1 MRRFSSLAT
10 LVALSWFG
18 TVFAA
23 PALVVSDVDDDG
35 SVANTRN
42 LPFDP
47 TSLAVDA
54 ALAKG
59 NYRFYIDSDEQCPF
73 PLGAEPDQSV
83 RFNKALPL
91 AACAEQPFELKVR
104 VAGDIRFTLNAEQ
117 NEITL
122 KLLPKETQAKAF
134 SRPLPATQCQVWNGE
149 PVTVDV
155 SSVFNNG
162 ETVRDYYS
170 GHLALVEQGKVTL
183 QPAPESNG
191 LLLLEAADHQPSDF
205 SWDNLTVYFIMTDR
219 FYNGDPS
226 NDHAFGRQKDGKDE
240 IGTFHGG
247 DIKGITAKLDYIKE
261 LGANAIWMTPLVEQ
275 VHGFVG
281 GGSKGDF
288 PFYSY
293 HGYWALDYTK
303 LDPNFGTDEDL
314 RELVREAHKRG
325 IRLIWDTVINHAGY
339 ATGQDLVDYN
349 VDVFKSDRRID
360 NSWQPAA
367 GENWHSF
374 HDAIDYTSQN
384 WNRDWWS
391 ADWIR
396 GTFPGYTQP
405 GADDITMALAGLP
418 DYKTESTDKV
428 GLPPIL
434 KAKADT
440 NAQDTEQTVV
450 QHLIDWQTRWIRDFG
465 IDGFRSD
472 TAKHVEL
479 EHWDT
484 LKTAATEA
492 LAEWKAKNPNA
503 ALDDEP
509 FWMVGEVFD
518 HPLFKDYYY
527 DFGFDSLINFEFQDK
542 AHDLGLCMSDMEPT
556 FAAYAADINSDEEFN
571 GLTYIS
577 SHDTTLFYAKYQNL
591 TLQKRIAAPFLLLP
605 GGVQIYYGDETGRDL
620 GPYGDDF
627 HQGTR
632 SDMNWNDIKQDRADL
647 LSHWQKIG
655 QFRARH
661 NAVGAGQHVK
671 LSDSPYAFSRVLNT
685 DRVVVVFAGNQE
697 TK

>member
-1 MRRFSSLAT
+1 MRRYSSLAT

-59 NYRFYIDSDEQCPF
+59 SYRFYISSEEQCPF

-104 VAGDIRFTLNAEQ
+104 VAGDIRFTLNADQ

-122 KLLPKETQAKAF
+122 KLLPKQTQAKAF

-162 ETVRDYYS
+162 QTVRDYYS

-191 LLLLEAADHQPSDF
+191 LLLLEAANHSPSDF

-339 ATGQDLVDYN
+339 ATGQDLVDFN

-391 ADWIR
+391 ADWVR
-396 GTFPGYTQP
+396 GTFPSYTQP

-418 DYKTESTDKV
+418 DYKTESTDRV

-440 NAQDTEQTVV
+440 NARNTEQTVV
-450 QHLIDWQTRWIRDFG
+450 QHL
-465 IDGFRSD
+465 
-472 TAKHVEL
+472 
-479 EHWDT
+479 
-484 LKTAATEA
+484 
-492 LAEWKAKNPNA
+492 
-503 ALDDEP
+503 
-509 FWMVGEVFD
+509 
-518 HPLFKDYYY
+518 
-527 DFGFDSLINFEFQDK
+527 
-542 AHDLGLCMSDMEPT
+542 
-556 FAAYAADINSDEEFN
+556 
-571 GLTYIS
+571 
-577 SHDTTLFYAKYQNL
+577 
-591 TLQKRIAAPFLLLP
+591 
-605 GGVQIYYGDETGRDL
+605 
-620 GPYGDDF
+620 
-627 HQGTR
+627 
-632 SDMNWNDIKQDRADL
+632 
-647 LSHWQKIG
+647 
-655 QFRARH
+655 
-661 NAVGAGQHVK
+661 
-671 LSDSPYAFSRVLNT
+671 
-685 DRVVVVFAGNQE
+685 
-697 TK
+697 